1 MARVLQLRRGT
12 TAENNLFTGAVAEA
26 TYDTDRKELRIHDG
40 STVGG
45 KVVSAPTGAVM
56 AFAGSSAPEGWLV
69 CDGSA
74 VSRTTYADLF
84 AVIGT
89 TYGSGDGSTTFNLPN
104 RTPTRTLIEEKQPD
118 SQDSFRWYRLYDD
131 GWVEQGGI
139 AFAPVNKLVPML
151 VEMADTYYD
160 AVVTPSSNIN
170 VWPLAWA
177 DRSRSTTTSVYIDGY
192 GDLHQTNRN
201 IDVNWMVS
209 GMSTRGATQ
218 QNIVCIKY

>member
-45 KVVSAPTGAVM
+45 KVVSAPTGAFM

-89 TYGSGDGSTTFNLPN
+89 TYGDGDGNTTFNLPDCSGRLPIYDSGATLGTTTN
-104 RTPTRTLIEEKQPD
+104 GKAPNITGDFGQNANDKAAAPTGCCFTTNTSSRRRTSGEGGTGHHMTINANN
-118 SQDSFRWYRLYDD
+118 SSAVYDD
-131 GWVEQGGI
+131 NATGI
-139 AFAPVNKLVPML
+139 
-151 VEMADTYYD
+151 
-160 AVVTPSSNIN
+160 TP
-170 VWPLAWA
+170 AG
-177 DRSRSTTTSVYIDGY
+177 VYT
-192 GDLHQTNRN
+192 L
-201 IDVNWMVS
+201 W
-209 GMSTRGATQ
+209 
-218 QNIVCIKY
+218 CIKY

>member
-74 VSRTTYADLF
+74 VSRTTYADMF

-104 RTPTRTLIEEKQPD
+104 RTPTRPKKIYG
-118 SQDSFRWYRLYDD
+118 R
-131 GWVEQGGI
+131 
-139 AFAPVNKLVPML
+139 FALM
-151 VEMADTYYD
+151 
-160 AVVTPSSNIN
+160 
-170 VWPLAWA
+170 
-177 DRSRSTTTSVYIDGY
+177 
-192 GDLHQTNRN
+192 Q
-201 IDVNWMVS
+201 
-209 GMSTRGATQ
+209 
-218 QNIVCIKY
+218 

>member
-74 VSRTTYADLF
+74 VSRTTSWTVSAPLPK
-84 AVIGT
+84 AMASISREQPKMVTGIRATGTIIKVI
-89 TYGSGDGSTTFNLPN
+89 
-104 RTPTRTLIEEKQPD
+104 
-118 SQDSFRWYRLYDD
+118 
-131 GWVEQGGI
+131 
-139 AFAPVNKLVPML
+139 M
-151 VEMADTYYD
+151 
-160 AVVTPSSNIN
+160 
-170 VWPLAWA
+170 
-177 DRSRSTTTSVYIDGY
+177 
-192 GDLHQTNRN
+192 
-201 IDVNWMVS
+201 
-209 GMSTRGATQ
+209 
-218 QNIVCIKY
+218 

>member
-26 TYDTDRKELRIHDG
+26 TYDTDRKELRVHDG

-89 TYGSGDGSTTFNLPN
+89 TYGSGDGNTTFNLPEKYAYTGGVVGN
-104 RTPTRTLIEEKQPD
+104 GMTLGLSNGTSDGGLIQLG
-118 SQDSFRWYRLYDD
+118 STYRA
-131 GWVEQGGI
+131 
-139 AFAPVNKLVPML
+139 AFK
-151 VEMADTYYD
+151 
-160 AVVTPSSNIN
+160 
-170 VWPLAWA
+170 
-177 DRSRSTTTSVYIDGY
+177 STAY
-192 GDLHQTNRN
+192 GEPIQQTNPNGDNLSSRGYYGLTT
-201 IDVNWMVS
+201 DPTKS
-209 GMSTRGATQ
+209 GVEVVKDTM
-218 QNIVCIKY
+218 IVCIKY